1 MPADTRKISG
11 EDPVA
16 GVGGVPEIHPEM
28 RNFLDRVGAGA
39 TSFYPGAIDVA
50 SFRAR
55 ADASREALFIDAPN
69 LAEVRDFSMA
79 TSWGSV
85 PAILMRARPD
95 IVTPAILYLHGGG
108 WTIGSIKT
116 HRRLMLEYAVQTG
129 FAVIGLDYA
138 LAPEAPFPA
147 AVYQCVAALAS
158 IGRMAA
164 ELRVDPGRI
173 AIAGDSAGA
182 NLAVATALAASE
194 CGAPMPRAIIA
205 SYGVYDSDFERPS
218 YHLHD
223 RPDLLLNRSKMIW
236 FWDQYTRTPEGRRH
250 PLASPLHADLRTLPP
265 LYVTIAEIDV
275 LADENRD
282 FVRTAR
288 AEGIAVDVG
297 DWPGTV
303 HAFLEAIGISSLSRR
318 ALSEQ
323 CHWLTTI
330 LSN

>member
-1 MPADTRKISG
+1 MPADTRRISG

-16 GVGGVPEIHPEM
+16 GVGGVSDMLPEM
-28 RNFLDRVGAGA
+28 RDFLNRLGAGT
-39 TSFYPGAIDVA
+39 TSFDPGAIDVA
-50 SFRAR
+50 PFRAR
-55 ADASREALFIDAPN
+55 ADYSREALFIDAPN
-69 LAEVRDFSMA
+69 VAEVRDFSIA

-85 PAILMRARPD
+85 PAILLRARPD
-95 IVTPAILYLHGGG
+95 MVTPAILYLHGGG

-116 HRRLMLEYAVQTG
+116 HRRLMLEYAAKTG

-147 AVYQCVAALAS
+147 AIYQCVAALSS
-158 IGRMAA
+158 IGHMAD

-182 NLAVATALAASE
+182 NLAVAAALAASE
-194 CGAPMPRAIIA
+194 CGAPIPQAIVA
-205 SYGVYDSDFERPS
+205 SYGVYDDDFERPS

-236 FWDQYTRTPEGRRH
+236 FWDQYTRRPEYRRH
-250 PLASPLHADLRTLPP
+250 PLASLLHADLRTLPP

-275 LADENRD
+275 LADENWD

-288 AEGIAVDVG
+288 AAGIAVEVG
-297 DWPGTV
+297 EWPGTV
-303 HAFLEAIGISSLSRR
+303 HGFLEAVGFSSLSGR